1 MTENTIKILLH
12 FRIIYHRSTT
22 IMNYELIGI
31 SIPSSS
37 ILPTNSN
44 ILCNY
49 SPSNNPPLPPVVQ
62 KTLPF
67 PRFENFYTPRMCFR
81 FSLSLFRFIII
92 QLIKRYIDAFEWK
105 PKRDA
110 RLYTLILAQPSS
122 DTLLDRL
129 GMLDQFTP
137 SVSPRSKK
145 FILIYSGQY
154 FIG

>member
-122 DTLLDRL
+122 DMRERCPIDSECSINSPPRFHPDRKNL
-129 GMLDQFTP
+129 F
-137 SVSPRSKK
+137 
-145 FILIYSGQY
+145 
-154 FIG
+154 